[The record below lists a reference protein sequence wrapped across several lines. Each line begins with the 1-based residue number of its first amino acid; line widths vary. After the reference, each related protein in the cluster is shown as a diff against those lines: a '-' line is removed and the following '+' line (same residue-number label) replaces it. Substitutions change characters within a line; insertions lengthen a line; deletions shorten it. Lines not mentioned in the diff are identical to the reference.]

1 MFINL
6 DALMKTRKVSLFN
19 KARFLEI
26 EYASIMK
33 ILNNVKY
40 DFMLVKNGLKHVCD
54 TFKLSQPEDF
64 FVEAL

>member
-1 MFINL
+1 
-6 DALMKTRKVSLFN
+6 
-19 KARFLEI
+19 
-26 EYASIMK
+26 MK